1 MPAYLP
7 AILASHRAVAS
18 ADTRSRPELEAAVAG
33 LAPTRGFRRAIEDR
47 SLTGGIAVIAE
58 VKRRSPSKGELD
70 PGLDP
75 AQVAPAYEAGGATCL
90 SVLTDREFF
99 GGSPEDLRTA
109 REACRLPVLRK
120 DFTVTPAD
128 VYDARAMGAD
138 AVLLIVAALD
148 DTLLRQCVE
157 VAGDIGI
164 DALVE
169 VHSVGEL
176 DTALAAGATFVGV
189 NQRDLET
196 FEVDRDL
203 ARRLRSAMPGHVVT
217 VAESGIRGASDV
229 AALRAAGYDAVLV
242 GETFVRAADRT
253 AAVAEL
259 LEAGRSRREPTANG
273 RAEAGRGTLAGVRGT
288 P

>member
-7 AILASHRAVAS
+7 AILASHRAMAA
-18 ADTRSRPELEAAVAG
+18 ADTRSRAELAAAVAG
-33 LAPTRGFRRAIEDR
+33 LAPPRGFRRAIEAR
-47 SLTGGIAVIAE
+47 SRAGGIAVIAE

-75 AQVAPAYEAGGATCL
+75 SKVAPAYEAGGATCL

-99 GGSPEDLRTA
+99 GGSPDDLRAA
-109 REACRLPVLRK
+109 REACSVPVLRK

-148 DTLLRQCVE
+148 GPLLRECLE
-157 VAGDIGI
+157 EAGDIGI

-169 VHSVGEL
+169 VHSAPEL
-176 DTALAAGATFVGV
+176 DTALAVGATLVGV

-196 FEVDRDL
+196 FEVDRHL
-203 ARRLRSAMPGHVVT
+203 ARALRTTIPDHVVT
-217 VAESGIRGASDV
+217 VAESGIRDGSDV
-229 AALRAAGYDAVLV
+229 AALRAAGFDAVLV
-242 GETFVRAADRT
+242 GETFVRSVDR
-253 AAVAEL
+253 AVAVADL
-259 LEAGRSRREPTANG
+259 V
-273 RAEAGRGTLAGVRGT
+273 EAGRGRREPVAAGRVATETEPLDGARGT